1 VTQLAAAPSETRA
14 CPGCAGSMRREA
26 YARKPLGTE
35 QIDLC
40 FDCQAIWFD
49 AYESSQLTPGAVLE
63 LFRAI
68 GAGCQGRAPR
78 PLPAAM
84 HCVACRG
91 TLALT
96 HDIQRN
102 NRFVYYRC
110 LAGHGRF
117 TTFLQFLREKD
128 FVRSVTPAEI
138 ERLRATVA
146 QVRCSSCGAP
156 VDIASQA
163 ECPYCHAP
171 IAILDADA
179 MRRTLAEYAG
189 QEERS
194 RHVDPHAEIDAL
206 IAGQRTEAATRAMEG
221 RAAPLPDSPVDL
233 VHGALAIIAGIIL
246 ET

>member
-1 VTQLAAAPSETRA
+1 MTQLAAAPSEARS
-14 CPGCAGSMRREA
+14 CPGCAAAMRRDT
-26 YARKPLGTE
+26 YGRKPLGTE
-35 QIDLC
+35 ELDLC

-49 AYESSQLTPGAVLE
+49 AYESSQLTPGAVFE

-68 GAGCQGRAPR
+68 EAGREGRAPR

-128 FVRSVTPAEI
+128 FVRSVTPLEM
-138 ERLRATVA
+138 EWQRATCGFA
-146 QVRCSSCGAP
+146 RPQASAGRTSPHRARSGTRVRPIRPPAGGGGCGRRRRPCLPSCTCSG
-156 VDIASQA
+156 
-163 ECPYCHAP
+163 
-171 IAILDADA
+171 
-179 MRRTLAEYAG
+179 TL
-189 QEERS
+189 S
-194 RHVDPHAEIDAL
+194 
-206 IAGQRTEAATRAMEG
+206 T
-221 RAAPLPDSPVDL
+221 
-233 VHGALAIIAGIIL
+233 
-246 ET
+246 